1 MAVPSGTVAMSNI
14 QSEFGD
20 SYNINNYYRGGSY
33 VTNHPVNAGIP
44 TSGTI
49 SMLQFRGASYIWYV
63 SMTVGGTTDFNMHSY
78 MTANYGNSN
87 GPIYATLT
95 LNTSTALYATS
106 TSSWGFTTGSGWPS
120 GSSLTFNMNGG
131 SYVLGMGG
139 NGGAGNSF
147 YKGSAVVDGSPG
159 GPAIYLSYP
168 LTINNSGAGILG
180 GGGGGGGGAIEYV
193 PGFPYYSAGGGG
205 GGAFYW
211 YATYGVNAA
220 GGGGGGGGTSN
231 QGNSG
236 GTGGDG
242 GDRHSGA
249 GTPGGNGVANG
260 GAGGARGDWYSGGE
274 SPYDLYAGYGGA
286 GGGWGTAGSAGTG
299 STYNNAFYTYR
310 SGANGGA
317 AGYAIQENGYTL
329 SGSTGTTAGPIG

>member
-49 SMLQFRGASYIWYV
+49 SMLQFRSASYIWYV
-63 SMTVGGTTDFNMHSY
+63 SMSVTNYGGFTDFNMHSY

-87 GPIYATLT
+87 GPIYATTT
-95 LNTSTALYATS
+95 LNTGSAMIATS

-120 GSSLTFNMNGG
+120 GSSLTFNISGG
-131 SYVLGMGG
+131 SYVTGQGG

-159 GPAIYLSYP
+159 GPAIYLLYP
-168 LTINNSGAGILG
+168 LTINNGGFVNG

-205 GGAFYW
+205 GG
-211 YATYGVNAA
+211 
-220 GGGGGGGGTSN
+220 GGDSIRFN
-231 QGNSG
+231 YG
-236 GTGGDG
+236 GTGGIG
-242 GDRHSGA
+242 GGAYSGGL
-249 GTPGGNGVANG
+249 GTPGGDGVANG
-260 GAGGARGDWYSGGE
+260 GAGGAGGGLTLGGE
-274 SPYDLYAGYGGA
+274 GATTSYAGPGGP
-286 GGGWGTAGSAGTG
+286 GGGWGSAGSAGG
-299 STYNNAFYTYR
+299 NSSSTVPGTLA
-310 SGANGGA
+310 GAGGA
-317 AGYAIQENGYTL
+317 AGYAIQKNGYTL

>member
-20 SYNINNYYRGGSY
+20 SYNLNNYYRGGSY
-33 VTNHPVNAGIP
+33 VTNHPVNSGIP

-49 SMLQFRGASYIWYV
+49 SMLQFRNASYIWYV
-63 SMTVGGTTDFNMHSY
+63 SMSVGSATDLNMYNY

-95 LNTSTALYATS
+95 LNSSTVLYATS
-106 TSSWGFTTGSGWPS
+106 TSSWGLTTGSGWPS

-139 NGGAGNSF
+139 NGGAGDSTF
-147 YKGSAVVDGSPG
+147 YGSAAGAGAPG

-168 LTINNSGAGILG
+168 LTINNSGSGIYG
-180 GGGGGGGGAIEYV
+180 GGGGGGGGGV
-193 PGFPYYSAGGGG
+193 DYYS
-205 GGAFYW
+205 YSS
-211 YATYGVNAA
+211 TISA
-220 GGGGGGGGTSN
+220 GGGGGGGGTTY

-242 GDRHSGA
+242 GAVHGYTGSN
-249 GTPGGNGVANG
+249 GGNGGANG
-260 GAGGARGDWYSGGE
+260 GAGGAGGYFNTGGE
-274 SPYDLYAGYGGA
+274 SAFSGNGGA
-286 GGGWGTAGSAGTG
+286 GGSGGGWGSAGSSGG
-299 STYNNAFYTYR
+299 SG
-310 SGANGGA
+310 SGDAYWTAGRGGGSGGS
-317 AGYAIQENGYTL
+317 AGYAIQKNGYTL
-329 SGSTGTTAGPIG
+329 SGSTGSTAGPIG

>member
-20 SYNINNYYRGGSY
+20 SYDMNNYYRGGSY
-33 VTNHPVNAGIP
+33 VTNHPVNTGIP

-49 SMLQFRGASYIWYV
+49 SMLQFRNASYIWYV
-63 SMTVGGTTDFNMHSY
+63 SMTVGSATDLNMYNY

-95 LNTSTALYATS
+95 LNSSTALYATS
-106 TSSWGFTTGSGWPS
+106 TSSWGLTTGSGWPS

-139 NGGAGNSF
+139 NGGAGDSVF
-147 YKGSAVVDGSPG
+147 YGSGAGTGAPG

-168 LTINNSGAGILG
+168 LTINNSGSGIFG
-180 GGGGGGGGAIEYV
+180 GGGGGGGGGVCYYHSYV
-193 PGFPYYSAGGGG
+193 PES
-205 GGAFYW
+205 
-211 YATYGVNAA
+211 A
-220 GGGGGGGGTSN
+220 GGGGGGGGTTN
-231 QGNSG
+231 QPNSG

-242 GDRHSGA
+242 GAAHGSG
-249 GTPGGNGVANG
+249 GSNGGNGVANG
-260 GAGGARGDWYSGGE
+260 GAGGAGGYFDTGGE
-274 SPYDLYAGYGGA
+274 VSTQGYGGPGGS
-286 GGGWGTAGSAGTG
+286 GGGWGSAGSTG
-299 STYNNAFYTYR
+299 S
-310 SGANGGA
+310 SGAGSSGYPWTDSRGGAAGGA
-317 AGYAIQENGYTL
+317 AGYAIQKNGYTL